1 MTSFV
6 GRKIVLTWGGQE
18 IAGVREK
25 GIAINGEPIDVSD
38 DGSDGYREILAE
50 AGELTV
56 NISLSG
62 VTKSTVLKAAA
73 ASLNDRTEEVVIQWP
88 VGQLTGDFYLASY
101 NETGNYKEATTFEAE
116 LQSTGTFTYDAAA
129 T

>member
-1 MTSFV
+1 MAGFI

-18 IAGVREK
+18 VPGVREK
-25 GIAINGEPIDVSD
+25 SIAINGEPLDVSD

-62 VTKSTVLKAAA
+62 VTKSTVLKEAA
-73 ASLNDRTEEVVIQWP
+73 ASLDDRTEAVVIQWP
-88 VGQLTGDFYLASY
+88 VGQLTGQFFLASY
-101 NETGNYKEATTFEAE
+101 NETGNYKEAVTWEGE
-116 LQSTGTFTYDAAA
+116 LQSTGAFVYDPAA